1 MLNVFITVYFYQTTS
16 VTPMAA
22 IGDFG
27 ADNACMFESPC
38 TDYDVLNANLLSQ
51 EVQFL
56 RPFYAA
62 LYKSILSAN
71 IVIEKSTNAT
81 QLGEAKF
88 LRALY

>member
-1 MLNVFITVYFYQTTS
+1 MNWIFFAFKNGFFMLNVFITVYFYQTTS

-51 EVQFL
+51 EVQFSRNSCCYSL
-56 RPFYAA
+56 
-62 LYKSILSAN
+62 
-71 IVIEKSTNAT
+71 
-81 QLGEAKF
+81 
-88 LRALY
+88 